1 MKASFDKT
9 YCISERCKN
18 KCWRHKDNW
27 EFEKDGLYWF
37 MERCE
42 EEKCR

>member
-9 YCISERCKN
+9 YCTSKECKK
-18 KCWRHKDNW
+18 KCWRHESNW

-42 EEKCR
+42 EEK

>member
-9 YCISERCKN
+9 YCTSKTCKCERHESN
-18 KCWRHKDNW
+18 Y
-27 EFEKDGLYWF
+27 EFEEDKLYWF

-42 EEKCR
+42 EEKENV

>member
-9 YCISERCKN
+9 YCTSEICKN
-18 KCWRHKDNW
+18 KCWRHKSNY
-27 EFEKDGLYWF
+27 EFEEDKLYWF

-42 EEKCR
+42 EEKC